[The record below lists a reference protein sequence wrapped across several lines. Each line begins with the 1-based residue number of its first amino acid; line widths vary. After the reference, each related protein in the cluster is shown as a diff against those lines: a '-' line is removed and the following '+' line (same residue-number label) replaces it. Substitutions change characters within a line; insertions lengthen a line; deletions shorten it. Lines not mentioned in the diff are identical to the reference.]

1 MRKKRDYKSQS
12 IYLLD
17 KDNKL
22 IQKFKSQTDA
32 GEKLDISPS
41 YVNKI
46 IKGKIRKSQYNF
58 VTEEKYKLLYED
70 SEENVET
77 TKIKEETPKKIIKKK
92 DKMYYVNMLVGLAN
106 GDLIDGANYTINGSV
121 ATYNKEKQALM
132 IGEVPFMTRDKCFL
146 EVEVELPLLTDKER
160 SFLSNLLKAF
170 TSVKGI
176 RKCSDSTSGFCFIR
190 IETNVGEDIVLPS
203 FVETKYYGSL
213 EKDRLYTLEELQLD

>member
-1 MRKKRDYKSQS
+1 MKRSYSTS
-12 IYLLD
+12 PIYLID
-17 KDNKL
+17 KDNNIIK
-22 IQKFKSQTDA
+22 KFKSQTNA
-32 GEKLDISPS
+32 ANELKTSPS

-46 IKGKIRKSQYNF
+46 IKGKIRSSQYNLISA
-58 VTEEKYKLLYED
+58 EKYKLLYEKRQD
-70 SEENVET
+70 NVET
-77 TKIKEETPKKIIKKK
+77 TEIKEEKPTKIIKRK
-92 DKMYYVNMLVGLAN
+92 DKIYYVNMLVGLAN
-106 GDLIDGANYTINGSV
+106 GDLIDGASYTINGSV

-213 EKDRLYTLEELQLD
+213 EKDRLYTLEELQLQD